1 MKSREKIFIWGAGGH
16 GRVLLNI
23 FRERKKYQ
31 VIGFIDN
38 DPKLK
43 NMIIDGVKVI
53 GDETVLP
60 LLLKRGVKAGIVGIG
75 DNQKRRQIAHHIK
88 ERGFSLINA
97 IGTKSII
104 VPNVLIGED
113 VTIWAGTIIN
123 AYAKIGDNTI
133 INCGAI
139 VEHECIIGN
148 GAHIGPGAKLAGRVK
163 IGENAFVGIGATVIE
178 GRQIGKNSII
188 GAGAVVLSDI
198 PDNVVVG
205 GVPAKIIK
213 KLKNK

>member
-1 MKSREKIFIWGAGGH
+1 MKVFIWGAGGH

-23 FRERKKYQ
+23 LREHKEYQ

-43 NMIIDGVKVI
+43 NKIIDGVKVI
-53 GDETVLP
+53 GDETILP
-60 LLLKRGVKAGIVGIG
+60 LLKKRGVKAGIAGIG
-75 DNQKRRQIAHHIK
+75 DNQKRCQIAHHIK

-97 IGTKSII
+97 IDLKSII
-104 VPNVLIGED
+104 VPNVLLGED
-113 VTIWAGTIIN
+113 VTIWAGTVIN
-123 AYAKIGDNTI
+123 AHAKIGDNTI

-139 VEHECIIGN
+139 IEHECIIGN
-148 GAHIGPGAKLAGRVK
+148 GVHIGPGAKLAGRVK
-163 IGENAFVGIGATVIE
+163 IGENAFVGIGTTVIE

-188 GAGAVVLSDI
+188 GAGAIVLSDI
-198 PDNVVVG
+198 PDNVVAV